1 MRKGLY
7 FCLFSLAIPTVA
19 LAQSQ
24 VLLKAMRDEMDRS
37 MTNLKL
43 ENSPGPYFM
52 SYLVRDISSLT
63 ITANSGALTVNN
75 EGRSRTLRTD
85 LRVGDYTLDNSN
97 FMSFSGA
104 MNPLAGVRPLAVDDN
119 YDAIRRQLWLETDRI
134 YKQALDTLA
143 KKKAYLQNTVR
154 TEVLPDFTKG
164 EKLNFTA
171 PEPAFVSSRA
181 RWASA
186 IESIS
191 RVFLKQEKIQKSR
204 VALEVRKITAYYVNS
219 EGTVSVEP
227 SLTTRLTITAA
238 SQADDGMPLR
248 DFLVYTAANPDELPA
263 QDAIVRDAQKMIEG
277 LVNLRTAPLAEEY
290 SGPVLFAG
298 EAAAEVIV
306 QALVPNLLARK
317 LPLTDNPQ
325 AASVLARQENPYL
338 SKVNAKVLANL
349 VSVRATPTARSL
361 AGKPLLGSY
370 TIDEEGVR
378 AEDVLLIEKGMLRNL
393 LVSRARVKGF
403 EKSNGHYR
411 GGSLAPGVIKVESDK
426 RLPMAELK
434 KMLIDKVKEEGLPY
448 GYVVKSILPASE
460 AADPDELDVRSLVM
474 SQMQSNPS
482 AIELTKPATV
492 LRVFPDGREELVR
505 GATFGSISLSN
516 LKELSA
522 SSDDD
527 FVYDFQTA
535 PGGMPGASSL
545 LTLLLGSTGM
555 PAMDYPATVITP
567 AFIMQGIDIKK
578 PTGDY
583 RKPPVVDYPG
593 R

>member
-1 MRKGLY
+1 MRKGLI
-7 FCLFSLAIPTVA
+7 FCMLILAIPTAV

-43 ENSPGPYFM
+43 ENSAGPYFM
-52 SYLVRDISSLT
+52 SYLVRDISSMT
-63 ITANSGALTVNN
+63 IAAKSGALTVNN
-75 EGRSRTLRTD
+75 ESRNRTLRTD
-85 LRVGDYTLDNSN
+85 LRVGDYNLDNSN
-97 FMSFSGA
+97 FMSLSGA
-104 MNPLAGVRPLAVDDN
+104 MNPFAGVRPLAIDDS

-143 KKKAYLQNTVR
+143 KKRAYLQNAVR
-154 TEVLPDFTKG
+154 TEVIPDFTKR
-164 EKLNFTA
+164 EKLSVTA
-171 PEPAFVSSRA
+171 SEPAFVSSRA
-181 RWASA
+181 KWASA
-186 IESIS
+186 VESIS
-191 RVFLKQEKIQKSR
+191 RIFLKQEKIQKSR

-227 SLTTRLTITAA
+227 SLTTRLTITAS

-248 DFLVYTAANPDELPA
+248 DFLVYTAANPDGLPA
-263 QDAIVRDAQKMIEG
+263 QDAIIRDVQKMIEG
-277 LVNLRTAPLAEEY
+277 LVNLRTAPVAEEY
-290 SGPVLFAG
+290 SGPVLFEG

-317 LPLTDNPQ
+317 TPLTDNPQ
-325 AASVLARQENPYL
+325 AASMMGRQENPYL
-338 SKVNAKVLANL
+338 SKVNAKVLANFM
-349 VSVRATPTARSL
+349 SVRATPTAKSL
-361 AGKPLLGSY
+361 AGRPLLGSY

-378 AEDVLLIEKGMLRNL
+378 AEDTLLVEKGMLRNL
-393 LVSRARVKGF
+393 LVSRAPVKGF
-403 EKSNGHYR
+403 DKSNGHSR
-411 GGSLAPGVIKVESDK
+411 GGTVAPSVIRVESDK

-434 KMLIDKVKEEGLPY
+434 KLLIDKVKEEGLPY
-448 GYVVKSILPASE
+448 GYMVKSILPETE

-482 AIELTKPATV
+482 AINLTKPAKV
-492 LRVFPDGREELVR
+492 LRIFPDGREESVR
-505 GATFGSISLSN
+505 GATFGSISLN
-516 LKELSA
+516 GLKELSA
-522 SSDDD
+522 SSDGD
-527 FVYDFQTA
+527 FIYDFQTA
-535 PGGMPGASSL
+535 PSGTAGASSL
-545 LTLLLGSTGM
+545 LTLLLGSAGM

-583 RKPPVVDYPG
+583 RKPPIVGYPG